1 MGTMTISLNDV
12 LKEHISSKGTTAGA
26 YIRMLILQD
35 MIDPIPEGKRKKLE
49 MASMYLSKNGFDKT
63 KELFSE
69 LFEDV
74 ESPVQVAPKPAIIP
88 IERKEESIPPVVKSS
103 PEKKKRPIIPS
114 IQ

>member
-49 MASMYLSKNGFDKT
+49 MASMYLGKNGFDKT

-69 LFEDV
+69 LFENV
-74 ESPVQVAPKPAIIP
+74 EVMPRQVVAATVDTPISQPPPRADKPKTNGKKVRPV
-88 IERKEESIPPVVKSS
+88 
-103 PEKKKRPIIPS
+103 IPS